1 MDDEKLKFHMRLRV
15 YKEERNFG
23 PGVSTLMMLVRESS
37 SLSAACKEMNMSYSK
52 AWKIIKNAEQDLGFE
67 LMEGTRGGES
77 GGGTVLTERGE
88 EFLKRYLE
96 FQEETQK
103 AAQEIFD
110 RVFNGAE

>member
-1 MDDEKLKFHMRLRV
+1 MMDEKLKFHMRLRV

-23 PGVSTLMMLVRESS
+23 PGVSALMKLVRENS

-52 AWKIIKNAEQDLGFE
+52 AWKIIKNAEKDLGFE

-77 GGGTVLTERGE
+77 GGGTVLTEKGE
-88 EFLKRYLE
+88 AFLANYLE

-103 AAQEIFD
+103 AAEMIFD
-110 RVFNGAE
+110 RIFNGAE

>member
-1 MDDEKLKFHMRLRV
+1 MEGDAYKFHMRLRV

-23 PGVSTLMMLVRESS
+23 PGVSTLMKLVKETS

-52 AWKIIKNAEQDLGFE
+52 AWKIIRNAENDLGFQ

-77 GGGTVLTERGE
+77 GGGTVLTENGE
-88 EFLKRYLE
+88 EFLNRYLQ

-103 AAQEIFD
+103 AAEEIFG
-110 RVFNGAE
+110 RIFKGAE